1 MLQQSNGRSLAPL
14 DDAYIH
20 FQYAHQVIEGVPW
33 QYNSGD
39 PTSTGATSLLYP
51 FILAIGLFIGSGDEG
66 LVWFALVLGA
76 ISLIFSAILVAEITR
91 HLLAA
96 DSRPQNNL
104 RRWAP
109 PMAAALF
116 MLTGAVQWGYFNA
129 METGLYSLL
138 LLCSLYAFLRRRFA
152 LAALAGVLMAF
163 TRPEGLFLVGVMWL
177 VVTIAALS
185 FRQRFWRSALIW
197 CTLALIISIFPL
209 LVNYTLTGS
218 FVASGAQA
226 KSWFLNV
233 PFRFADILK
242 SVAYEIRRIFARL
255 SLGFLAPD
263 PWQITPLLLPLAIVS
278 WIILIRR
285 RHFVDAGLMTGWLI
299 VGALASSTLITA
311 VWQVGRYQVPL
322 VALLAP
328 AAALGLVALLAR
340 LSKRY
345 VTPVALILLAALVIT
360 GVGQTASAL
369 DLYGLSVRT
378 VAEQQANIADWIGA
392 NLPQDSY
399 IAVHDAGVIRYLGHR
414 PTLDLIGLTNQDMAL
429 AWRNGVGALF
439 EEMEN
444 LPKPP
449 GYFATYPD
457 VLSLVYLRETDLF
470 AEELYRV
477 DVEPY
482 SPVSA
487 AGPTQGVYR
496 ADWRLAGSAD
506 AAYQAD
512 IGQMTAKMTLVGQVD
527 LADLTDESEH
537 GLDWWEGAIVPGFAT
552 EVRQLRYRVDHEREV
567 IDGGRLLTG
576 GLSFTSSVEPD
587 QPLLLVGRFHPEQE
601 SAATISINGQSV
613 GVWRY
618 PALPGEWLE
627 SAFLIP
633 ASYLTDDV
641 AEIRLDIVNQGQDGS
656 KFAPYY
662 LWLWQG
668 APSLAQ
674 AVPQVEVGVIFGSEI
689 ELLGYDLPAGN
700 FEPGAM
706 VPLTLYWQGDK
717 ATDRDAAVFVHLY
730 DEQGDLVAQSDGRP
744 TMGTRPP
751 YSWLAGE
758 VVVDRRE
765 IILPDGLPPGL
776 YHLAVGLVDP
786 VSMNRFDLSAAA
798 DRLLSDNR
806 LLLQTV
812 QIEPSSQGDGG

>member
-1 MLQQSNGRSLAPL
+1 
-14 DDAYIH
+14 
-20 FQYAHQVIEGVPW
+20 VP
-33 QYNSGD
+33 
-39 PTSTGATSLLYP
+39 
-51 FILAIGLFIGSGDEG
+51 LFI
-66 LVWFALVLGA
+66 
-76 ISLIFSAILVAEITR
+76 
-91 HLLAA
+91 
-96 DSRPQNNL
+96 N
-104 RRWAP
+104 
-109 PMAAALF
+109 
-116 MLTGAVQWGYFNA
+116 
-129 METGLYSLL
+129 
-138 LLCSLYAFLRRRFA
+138 YA
-152 LAALAGVLMAF
+152 
-163 TRPEGLFLVGVMWL
+163 
-177 VVTIAALS
+177 
-185 FRQRFWRSALIW
+185 
-197 CTLALIISIFPL
+197 
-209 LVNYTLTGS
+209 LTGS

-233 PFRFADILK
+233 PFRFTDILN
-242 SVAYEIRRIFARL
+242 SVAFEIRRIIARL
-255 SLGFLAPD
+255 SLGFLASD
-263 PWQITPLLLPLAIVS
+263 PWQLTPLLLPLAIVS

-285 RHFVDAGLMTGWLI
+285 RHFADVGLMAGWLI
-299 VGALASSTLITA
+299 AGALASSTLITA

-328 AAALGLVALLAR
+328 AAALGLVSLLAR

-345 VTPVALILLAALVIT
+345 MTPIALILLAALVVS
-360 GVGQTASAL
+360 GVSQTARAL
-369 DLYGLSVRT
+369 DLYGRSVRS
-378 VAEQQANIADWIGA
+378 VAEQQANIADWIDA
-392 NLPQDSY
+392 NLPEDSY

-429 AWRNGVGALF
+429 AWRNGIGALF

-444 LPKPP
+444 LPTFP

-477 DVEPY
+477 ELESY

-506 AAYQAD
+506 ESYQAD
-512 IGQMTAKMTLVGQVD
+512 ISQMTTRMTLIDQID
-527 LADLTDESEH
+527 LADLADESDH
-537 GLDWWEGAIVPGFAT
+537 GLEWWEGAILPGFAT
-552 EVRQLRYRVDHEREV
+552 EVRQLRYRTDPEREV

-576 GLSFTSSVEPD
+576 GFSFASPVEPG
-587 QPLLLVGRFHPEQE
+587 QSLLMIGRFHAEHE
-601 SAATISINGQSV
+601 SAAVISINGQPV
-613 GVWRY
+613 GEWRY

-633 ASYLTDDV
+633 ASYLINDA
-641 AEIRLDIVNQGQDGS
+641 AEIRLDIVNQGQDGT

-668 APSLAQ
+668 APTLSQ
-674 AVPQVEVGVIFGSEI
+674 AVPQVKIGAIFGSEI
-689 ELLGYDLPAGN
+689 ELLGYDLPAAA
-700 FEPGAM
+700 FEPGAIAP
-706 VPLTLYWQGDK
+706 VTLYWLVDER
-717 ATDRDAAVFVHLY
+717 TDRDAAVFVHLY

-744 TMGTRPP
+744 YMGTRPP
-751 YSWLAGE
+751 YSWLPGE

-786 VSMNRFDLSAAA
+786 ASMTRFDLSPAA
-798 DRLLSDNR
+798 DRQLSDNR

-812 QIEPSSQGDGG
+812 RIESRSQGDGG